1 MTGEMISAQEAERIG
16 LINRAV
22 PHEQLRTEVSRLA
35 SNLLQYSP
43 STLRLGKEAF
53 CSSSDMSAPEALDYM
68 KEMATLVLLTEDAK
82 EGLDAFLAKRKPCWK
97 GR

>member
-1 MTGEMISAQEAERIG
+1 
-16 LINRAV
+16 
-22 PHEQLRTEVSRLA
+22 
-35 SNLLQYSP
+35 
-43 STLRLGKEAF
+43 
-53 CSSSDMSAPEALDYM
+53 MSAPEALDYM